1 MNRSPVTIIKE
12 SDDISDET
20 IHWEEED
27 SLTVT
32 PILTPGRR
40 RSSTLSQIVLDLNP
54 ISRSQKVEFY
64 VFDCITIKLFSLS
77 HEYKLAGIRKN

>member
-1 MNRSPVTIIKE
+1 MVNRSPVTIIKE
-12 SDDISDET
+12 SDDISDDT
-20 IHWEEED
+20 NHWEEED

-54 ISRSQKVEFY
+54 ISRSQKVEYY
-64 VFDCITIKLFSLS
+64 VINVLTK
-77 HEYKLAGIRKN
+77 